1 MESVKSYRDVELKEE
16 GIIPFLMD
24 FRKVLELYIN
34 KKINEEEL
42 ADFAIRTFV
51 VNETLSDSI
60 ENIDPGILELRKA
73 MDITHPDW
81 DIGKRIKYIKDLIE
95 LVNKLI
101 KKHSLKRG

>member
-60 ENIDPGILELRKA
+60 EKVEPGVLELRKA

-81 DIGKRIKYIKDLIE
+81 NEEKRTNYIKDLIK
-95 LVNKLI
+95 LADKLI
-101 KKHSLKRG
+101 SKHFKKRG